1 MSTGFPHQQKVMLQ
15 LETYT
20 GGIVETNGHLLRM
33 PRFNLLVDAPQG
45 VARWLESQNVK
56 VDALFLTHQH
66 FDHVMDASAVKEG
79 HACPVYAW
87 TEFDRDLTLEKFF
100 GAMAGS
106 AFSVPEFAVDHVLKD
121 QTEVTVGDQVWKL
134 QHIPGHSPDSLCFWL
149 GAENLLFSGDVIFS
163 GSLGRSDFPG
173 GSHQQLVTGIREKLW
188 SLPAETQVF
197 PGHGPDTTLGEE
209 RRSNPFLQ

>member
-1 MSTGFPHQQKVMLQ
+1 MSTGFPHQQQVMLQ

-45 VARWLESQNVK
+45 VAGWLKSQNVK

-66 FDHVMDASAVKEG
+66 FDHVMDVAAVKERHG
-79 HACPVYAW
+79 CPVYAW
-87 TEFDRDLTLEKFF
+87 TDFDRNLTLEKFF

-106 AFSVPEFAVDHVLKD
+106 AFSVPEFTVDHVLED
-121 QTEVTVGDQVWKL
+121 QTEVTVGDKVWKL

-149 GAENLLFSGDVIFS
+149 GEENLLFSGDVLFS

-188 SLPAETQVF
+188 SLPEVTQVF

>member
-1 MSTGFPHQQKVMLQ
+1 MLQ

-56 VDALFLTHQH
+56 VNALFLTHQH
-66 FDHVMDASAVKEG
+66 FDHVMDVAAVKERHG
-79 HACPVYAW
+79 CPVYAW
-87 TEFDRDLTLEKFF
+87 TDFDRNLTLEKFF

-106 AFSVPEFAVDHVLKD
+106 AFSVPEFTVDHVLKE

-149 GAENLLFSGDVIFS
+149 GDENLLFSGDVIFS

-173 GSHQQLVTGIREKLW
+173 GSHQQLVTGIQEKLW
-188 SLPAETQVF
+188 SLPEVTQVF
-197 PGHGPDTTLGEE
+197 PGHGPETTLGEE